1 MVRKLATQVPQAVTR
16 LLRAQTI
23 PQPVWYKPVANHPPS
38 PLPPRQIISRQ
49 SAHDLP
55 TSASQAGPAD
65 HSKTRKMKHAKT
77 PKLKIQPIVY
87 EQRDL
92 IRKRF
97 FEDFPFEAL
106 RPTSLVEGR
115 TAGTGEMVD
124 GAAWTELRQRGDNPT
139 VENTIEYVINL
150 HAHHGHSLA
159 SAYRKGTSDFV
170 SLRAINEMAQYAA
183 EQEAVYYGATWK
195 KSAFDRF
202 FELEE
207 RALDSLSTKSP
218 SQAVTATSTTRTMRP
233 TFAPTL
239 HKRRQWVPQ
248 VISDRTAA
256 KNGKE
261 FTGGLAY
268 VTAWADVEKAE
279 KATQTVVKVE
289 KKDSVV
295 GEEAGTTSTSPAGN
309 AAQLPSSTEQV
320 QQEVPVSS
328 Q

>member
-23 PQPVWYKPVANHPPS
+23 TPPVWYKPVANHPPS
-38 PLPPRQIISRQ
+38 PLPARQIIERKSP
-49 SAHDLP
+49 HDLP
-55 TSASQAGPAD
+55 ASLSESGPTD
-65 HSKTRKMKHAKT
+65 HAKTRKMKHAKT

-87 EQRDL
+87 EQKDL

-115 TAGTGEMVD
+115 VVNQGQMIE
-124 GAAWTELRQRGDNPT
+124 GAAWTELRQRGENPT
-139 VENTIEYVINL
+139 VENAIEYVINL
-150 HAHHGHSLA
+150 HEHHGYSLA
-159 SAYRKGTSDFV
+159 AAYRKGTNDFV
-170 SLRAINEMAQYAA
+170 SLRAVNEMAQFAA
-183 EQEAVYYGATWK
+183 EQEAVYYGATWT
-195 KSAFDRF
+195 KSAFERF

-207 RALDSLSTKSP
+207 KALDSLSTKSA
-218 SQAVTATSTTRTMRP
+218 SQVTAASTSRPIRP

-239 HKRRQWVPQ
+239 YKRRQWVPQ
-248 VISDRTAA
+248 VSLDRTAA

-279 KATQTVVKVE
+279 KATLAKVDSE
-289 KKDSVV
+289 KLGSV
-295 GEEAGTTSTSPAGN
+295 AGGQAGQSASLLADD
-309 AAQLPSSTEQV
+309 AAQRPVSTEQV